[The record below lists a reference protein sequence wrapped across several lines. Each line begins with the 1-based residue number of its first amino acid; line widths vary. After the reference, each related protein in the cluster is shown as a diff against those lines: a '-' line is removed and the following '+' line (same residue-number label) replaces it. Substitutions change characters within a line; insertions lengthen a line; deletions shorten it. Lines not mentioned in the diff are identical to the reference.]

1 MAVFLQLSE
10 LFDVIL
16 EQVLIKS
23 MEFLLHPFLD
33 KLMVVLRGFLYAI
46 LVVLNELL
54 VKLPIVKLIR
64 EGLLIGGLPAHLVEV
79 LN

>member
-1 MAVFLQLSE
+1 MVVYQSLHVFLDRIHSFFVAVFLQLSE

-16 EQVLIKS
+16 KQVLIKS

-54 VKLPIVKLIR
+54 V
-64 EGLLIGGLPAHLVEV
+64 
-79 LN
+79 